1 MNTETGYC
9 YVVLFSNG
17 FVKGGKSRDVFKRY
31 KTHKATA
38 AALGISVKGAFY
50 TEPHEDYHANEKRL
64 LSTLSMVS
72 ESRVGEFFR
81 GVAEKSAVE
90 ALNSLGF
97 GMNVIEN
104 GWFMAF
110 QDSFEELAKDREL
123 WGQPMAILCYLFSKL
138 DFEND
143 IAIQQADIAKALE
156 IDKHQTSKAMKK
168 LVDKGVIMKGPKI
181 GRASAYK
188 LNINYGWK
196 GKVVN
201 FKKEQKKK
209 AFDVINGGAKNQEP
223 A

>member
-1 MNTETGYC
+1 MNPHKLTQLPDGSMMDLDTGEI
-9 YVVLFSNG
+9 FDGAPKNG
-17 FVKGGKSRDVFKRY
+17 KGTFIFVPRRPKL
-31 KTHKATA
+31 T
-38 AALGISVKGAFY
+38 
-50 TEPHEDYHANEKRL
+50 
-64 LSTLSMVS
+64 
-72 ESRVGEFFR
+72 
-81 GVAEKSAVE
+81 
-90 ALNSLGF
+90 
-97 GMNVIEN
+97 

-168 LVDKGVIMKGPKI
+168 LVDKGVIIKGPKI

-201 FKKEQKKK
+201 FKKEQKKR
-209 AFDVINGGAKNQEP
+209 AFDVVAGGAKNQGP